1 MPSISAPAVI
11 RGEVITDNLVPFG
24 GRGGEMEFLSPD
36 PDTIVDRLPL
46 RNPADMRKLYTLTI
60 DEIIDYLAELGSA
73 LDLSRNPHM
82 QEALERSYAATDLTP
97 SILRWQYSLIQRYFT
112 REMIRGFIDIPIG
125 IPFVEGWQKV
135 TLADGRTAS
144 IRAMGSRCLHIT
156 AGNSPMTALIS
167 LARNALTRSDA
178 IIKSPSNDPFTA
190 LAVARSMIDMAP
202 DHPITRHFSVA
213 YWKGGTVGFEEKL
226 FQPKNIEKIIAWG
239 GFASVR
245 HVTRYIQPGLELISL
260 DPKRSATII
269 GKDTFADEATMR
281 DAALRAAT
289 DIGASNQTGCSSA
302 RVVLVESGTDDAG
315 LALLR
320 RFAEMIYAAMLGLP
334 DHVSNKPK
342 HFDAELRA
350 NIAGLRATPDFYEVI
365 GGREDE
371 GAIIVSKLD
380 DVVDFYPSLAG
391 RVANLV
397 PIDDVSDAFRFVNAY
412 TQTVGVYPEA
422 LKLRLRDELPL
433 FGAQRIVTLGYA
445 MTSNPALPQDA
456 IEPMRRMV
464 KWIVDEECPVESCPP
479 IWSEPASEPA

>member
-1 MPSISAPAVI
+1 MASIVAPAII
-11 RGEVITDNLVPFG
+11 RGEIITDNLVGFG
-24 GRGGEMEFLSPD
+24 GRGGDMEFLSPD
-36 PDTIVDRLPL
+36 PNTIIDRLPL
-46 RNPADMRKLYTLTI
+46 RNPAEMRRLYTLTI
-60 DEIIDYLAELGSA
+60 DEIIDYLVELGSA
-73 LDLSRNPHM
+73 LDLLRNTHM

-97 SILRWQYSLIQRYFT
+97 SILRWQYSLIQQYFS
-112 REMIRGFIDIPIG
+112 REMVRGFIDVPIG

-144 IRAMGSRCLHIT
+144 IRAMGARCLHIT
-156 AGNSPMTALIS
+156 AGNSPMTALIT

-190 LAVARSMIDMAP
+190 VAVARTMIDMAP
-202 DHPITRHFSVA
+202 DHPVTRHFSVA
-213 YWKGGTVGFEEKL
+213 YWKGGTVDFEEKL
-226 FQPKNIEKIIAWG
+226 YQPKNIEKIIAWG
-239 GFASVR
+239 GFASVK

-281 DAALRAAT
+281 DAAVRAAT

-315 LALLR
+315 IALLR
-320 RFAEMIYAAMLGLP
+320 RFAKMIYDAMMGLP
-334 DHVSNKPK
+334 DNVSNKPK
-342 HFDAELRA
+342 SFDRELRA
-350 NIAGLRATPDFYEVI
+350 NIDGLRATPDFYDVI

-371 GAIIVSKLD
+371 GAIIVSKID
-380 DVVDFYPSLAG
+380 DVVDFYPSLSG

-397 PIDDVSDAFRFVNAY
+397 PIDDISDAFRFVNSY

-445 MTSNPALPQDA
+445 MTANPALPQDA
-456 IEPMRRMV
+456 IEPTRRMV
-464 KWIVDEECPVESCPP
+464 KWIVDEESPVETCPP
-479 IWSEPASEPA
+479 LWQARAAAAI